1 MPSKA
6 ALRRGQLAADRIL
19 DQHRSANDGAYPE
32 TVAVAIGVVIHFWVV
47 AEKSIPTQV
56 TMWGLDAIKTKGE
69 SVAMAL
75 TLVGATVVAE
85 GTGRVARFEL
95 MPLQELGRPRVDVL
109 ASLSG
114 VSQCTNQNLRRF
126 SRFFERTTMTRTV
139 REMTSRRIIRH
150 PAH

>member
-1 MPSKA
+1 
-6 ALRRGQLAADRIL
+6 
-19 DQHRSANDGAYPE
+19 
-32 TVAVAIGVVIHFWVV
+32 
-47 AEKSIPTQV
+47 
-56 TMWGLDAIKTKGE
+56 MWGLDAIKTKGE
-69 SVAMAL
+69 SVAIAL
-75 TLVGATVVAE
+75 ALVGATVVAE

-139 REMTSRRIIRH
+139 REMTLRRIIRH